1 MNVVIVGAGK
11 AGFLH
16 FNSYYKLYR
25 IGLVDLTKIFFVD
38 TTGSFGVDISKLIH
52 ITARS
57 YKVYKTFDSLLNE
70 EQLVPENTIIDLCI
84 PRGTFTKS
92 MQTISKYGFSNFLV
106 EKPFVIFEESRESN
120 QFNKL
125 LSKVKIIKIEN
136 YLHSKVH
143 KAIKHLIDKYNLEL
157 STVVTNFSKNRQ
169 SESLQG
175 RAFRLGEA
183 PPSVFE
189 IEVPHQIYICND
201 LFGDIDELIHVYSKD
216 MIVDGNIIKKHGEGL
231 VVGKNSQN
239 ALYIH
244 YSNLCFNRVYRTIDI
259 FFKNNYYLH
268 GIYVPVCE
276 DELGVKAGVVLSNGS
291 QVIESYFFDD
301 DDNMLD
307 MISYAFSG
315 FQNDCYDKYAFPSQI
330 LNFSNLMKNVLN
342 FEAQNPDLHSFNYQD
357 SNFDVMQIWLLQMFI
372 ATRLEPEQ
380 DFLAFLEKVKI
391 KYFKNK
397 YRNLVASK

>member
-16 FNSYYKLYR
+16 FNSYYKLSR
-25 IGLVDLTKIFFVD
+25 NGLIDLNKIFFVD
-38 TTGSFGVDISKLIH
+38 TTGSFGSDISKLINT
-52 ITARS
+52 IARS
-57 YKVYKTFDSLLNE
+57 YKVYKSFDSLLNE

-84 PRGTFTKS
+84 PSGTFIKA
-92 MQTISKYGFSNFLV
+92 MQMISKYGFSNFLV
-106 EKPFVIFEESRESN
+106 EKPFVIFEQSTESN
-120 QFNKL
+120 QLNEL
-125 LSKVKIIKIEN
+125 LSKLKIIKIEN
-136 YLHSKVH
+136 YLHSKVN
-143 KAIKHLIDKYNLEL
+143 KAIKHLINKYNLEL
-157 STVVTNFSKNRQ
+157 SAVVTNFSKNRQ
-169 SESLQG
+169 AESLRG

-231 VVGKNSQN
+231 VAGKNSQN

-307 MISYAFSG
+307 M
-315 FQNDCYDKYAFPSQI
+315 ND
-330 LNFSNLMKNVLN
+330 
-342 FEAQNPDLHSFNYQD
+342 
-357 SNFDVMQIWLLQMFI
+357 
-372 ATRLEPEQ
+372 
-380 DFLAFLEKVKI
+380 
-391 KYFKNK
+391 
-397 YRNLVASK
+397 